1 MGLFV
6 FMREAASTASLVWA
20 SAHFWFLEQTTLL
33 TDRLTVLL
41 KPEIERLGYEFV
53 ALEYVGSGA
62 NAVLRIFIDQDAGI
76 SLDDCEKVS
85 NEVGAVLDVEDPIP
99 GEYNLE
105 VSSPGLDRP
114 LTAPEHFTRYQG
126 ERIKIRMQKGFVG
139 RRRLTG
145 LLTGFENDAVVIDV
159 DGEQHQVPFASVEM
173 ARLAPDYDAELRRK

>member
-1 MGLFV
+1 MHGVAL
-6 FMREAASTASLVWA
+6 AAALVWA
-20 SAHFWFLEQTTLL
+20 SAHFWFLEQAKLL
-33 TDRLTVLL
+33 TDRLTELL

-62 NAVLRIFIDQDAGI
+62 NAVLRIFIDHESGI
-76 SLDDCEKVS
+76 SLEDCEKVS
-85 NEVGAVLDVEDPIP
+85 REVGAVLDVEDPIP

-105 VSSPGLDRP
+105 LSSPGLDRP
-114 LTAPEHFTRYQG
+114 LTEPAHFDRYRG

-159 DGEQHQVPFASVEM
+159 DGEEHKMPFANVEM